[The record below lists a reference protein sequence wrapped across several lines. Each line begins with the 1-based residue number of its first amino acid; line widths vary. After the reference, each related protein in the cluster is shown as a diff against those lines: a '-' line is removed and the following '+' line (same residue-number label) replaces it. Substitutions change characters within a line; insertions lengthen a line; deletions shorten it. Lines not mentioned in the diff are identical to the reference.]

1 MSENFVESPADPADG
16 LLQVLAAILL
26 GLAATFTALSA
37 YQAALLDG
45 EALQGYTTSTRTLS
59 DANAFYA
66 QGNQTTAMDQQLFL
80 AYATAQRQGDDA
92 LADYLTTLMR
102 PELEGAIEWWN
113 TSDSPLPPLDPTV
126 QENPYEVA
134 DFNEAA
140 ALEEEAGKLFD
151 AAARA
156 DSTGDKFELSTVLF
170 ALTLFFGGISTVF
183 RRRSVS
189 RALLGVSGVTLVAGM
204 TQLIAAFLA

>member
-1 MSENFVESPADPADG
+1 MTENFVESPSEPADG

-26 GLAATFTALSA
+26 GLAATFTAVSA
-37 YQAALLDG
+37 YQAALMDG
-45 EALQGYTTSTRTLS
+45 DALQGYTTSTRTLS

-80 AYATAQRQGDDA
+80 AYATARHKGDND

-102 PELEGAIEWWN
+102 PELKGAIKWWN
-113 TSDSPLPPLDPTV
+113 DSGSKLPPLDPSV
-126 QENPYEVA
+126 QENPYEVT
-134 DFNEAA
+134 DFNEAYD
-140 ALEEEAGKLFD
+140 LESEAGKLFA

-189 RALLGVSGVTLVAGM
+189 RALLGVSGVTLVAGIA
-204 TQLIAAFLA
+204 QLSLAFLA